1 MSHLDDWLKANPTE
15 ARRLTTQAVLAKASR
30 PTTPD
35 DDDPLLTKEASGMD
49 TRPSPATQEMLER
62 ITKRQADA
70 PTLTYEQASAAVL
83 REDPEIYQAY
93 LDEQRQHQP
102 RQRPVEKGDTPT
114 RETIEKMVDDQI
126 FQRPTLTRMD
136 AWEQVLTKHQGQ
148 ADFGAVYEAYRRYQ
162 LSAAA
167 LQDHDE
173 ARGRS

>member
-1 MSHLDDWLKANPTE
+1 MSHLDTWLKANPTE
-15 ARRLTTQAVLAKASR
+15 AHRLTTQAVLAKAGR

-35 DDDPLLTKEASGMD
+35 DDETLAKEASSMD

-70 PTLTYEQASAAVL
+70 PTLTYEQASAEVL
-83 REDPEIYQAY
+83 REDPEIYRAY

-102 RQRPVEKGDTPT
+102 RQRPVEKGDAST
-114 RETIEKMVDDQI
+114 REAIEKMVDDQI

-136 AWEQVLTKHQGQ
+136 AWQEVLKGHQGQ
-148 ADFGAVYEAYRRYQ
+148 ADFGAIYEQYRRYQ
-162 LSAAA
+162 ISAAA
-167 LQDHDE
+167 LRDHDE

>member
-1 MSHLDDWLKANPTE
+1 MSHLDTWLKANPTE
-15 ARRLTTQAVLAKASR
+15 ARRLTTQAVVAAMSR

-35 DDDPLLTKEASGMD
+35 DDETITKKDAGMD

-62 ITKRQADA
+62 ITKRQADT
-70 PTLTYEQASAAVL
+70 PQLTYEQASAAVL

-102 RQRPVEKGDTPT
+102 RQRPVEKRDGSTW
-114 RETIEKMVDDQI
+114 EAIEKMVDDQI

-136 AWEQVLTKHQGQ
+136 AWQEVLKRHEGS
-148 ADFGAVYEAYRRYQ
+148 ADFGVIYEQYRRYQ

-167 LQDHDE
+167 LRDHDE
-173 ARGRS
+173 ARGRR